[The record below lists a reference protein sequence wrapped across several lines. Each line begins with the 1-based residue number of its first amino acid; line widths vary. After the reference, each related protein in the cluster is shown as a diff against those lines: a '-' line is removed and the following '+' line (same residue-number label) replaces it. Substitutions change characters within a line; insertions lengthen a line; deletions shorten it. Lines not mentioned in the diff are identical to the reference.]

1 MKLNLFHLKNHQTL
15 YIFLNFWKNKLI
27 FHEMLVMVDNRLHL
41 WGGKW
46 EKLSG
51 GEGGDEIRTY
61 SATRE
66 TQNSRNYSVNY
77 NVWYFQYK

>member
-15 YIFLNFWKNKLI
+15 YIFSNFWKNKLI
-27 FHEMLVMVDNRLHL
+27 SHEMLVMVDNRLHL

-51 GEGGDEIRTY
+51 GEGGDEYVLI
-61 SATRE
+61 
-66 TQNSRNYSVNY
+66 
-77 NVWYFQYK
+77 